1 MSREFKACGIVPMLE
16 AIGNKEGESRLT
28 LETMLAFNE
37 KSDGLYYGCGQR
49 PFPENLA
56 NRVGNVDGK
65 MTAFL
70 KDGTRVVFS
79 DFRLPDDR
87 LCLPPSAFH
96 HLPSKVLMFLA
107 ENQPT
112 EDTEIRFVGGTTV
125 RKQIKE
131 VK

>member
-1 MSREFKACGIVPMLE
+1 MSKEFKTCGIVPMLE
-16 AIGNKEGESRLT
+16 AIGDKEGESRLT
-28 LETMLAFNE
+28 LETMLAFEDNY
-37 KSDGLYYGCGQR
+37 KPDDCGNG
-49 PFPENLA
+49 FPENLA

-70 KDGTRVVFS
+70 KDGTRVMFS

-87 LCLPPSAFH
+87 LCLQPSAFH
-96 HLPSKVLMFLA
+96 LLPSKVLMFLA

-112 EDTEIRFVGGTTV
+112 EDTEIRFVGGTIV

-131 VK
+131 AKK